1 MTELAASL
9 PTLDS
14 LAAAAPS
21 DPARASV
28 WWAEA
33 LADLDD
39 LAARALDLSAR
50 VRAALEPRDRDAD
63 PIAQQDGA

>member
-1 MTELAASL
+1 MTELAAAL
-9 PTLDS
+9 PTLAA

-21 DPARASV
+21 DPARAAV

-39 LAARALDLSAR
+39 LAARSIDLAAR
-50 VRAALEPRDRDAD
+50 VRAALESCNEA
-63 PIAQQDGA
+63 AS

>member
-1 MTELAASL
+1 MMAELAAAL
-9 PTLDS
+9 PTLAA

-21 DPARASV
+21 DPARAAI

-39 LAARALDLSAR
+39 LAARALDLSAL
-50 VRAALEPRDRDAD
+50 VRAALEPRNA
-63 PIAQQDGA
+63 DGAVAP